1 VALAAH
7 LSEELDC
14 EIALVHVDG
23 EERMFT
29 SIARARQLRDL
40 REVVNVYD
48 LPSTT
53 RVRIREGDPATEL
66 MEAVR
71 DFDAEL
77 LVVGSRGRLEL
88 GSALLGSVSRT
99 LMTSAPC
106 PVVVVPPDA
115 LLPKRLTTRSIVCG
129 VEGGGRDRAI
139 LRFAADL
146 RRRLRSILHAVH
158 GFDPRPGPVGPV
170 PVMPPVIPE
179 LSEMAQ
185 ARLAAAL
192 AAAQV
197 NVEQRTVLALPPAV
211 AIERIA
217 GEDSASLVVVGCQG
231 KGPLAS
237 VLNGSVS
244 MQLAAAGRCP
254 VVVLPPSAELAP
266 GTGHY
271 ELMAGAA

>member
-1 VALAAH
+1 
-7 LSEELDC
+7 
-14 EIALVHVDG
+14 
-23 EERMFT
+23 
-29 SIARARQLRDL
+29 
-40 REVVNVYD
+40 
-48 LPSTT
+48 
-53 RVRIREGDPATEL
+53 
-66 MEAVR
+66 
-71 DFDAEL
+71 
-77 LVVGSRGRLEL
+77 VGSRGRLEL

-129 VEGGGRDRAI
+129 VEGGERDRAI

-146 RRRLRSILHAVH
+146 RRRLRSSLHAVH
-158 GFDPRPGPVGPV
+158 GYDVRPGPVGPV
-170 PVMPPVIPE
+170 PVMPPIIPE
-179 LSEMAQ
+179 LTEMAH

-197 NVEQRTVLALPPAV
+197 DAEERTVLALPPAV
-211 AIERIA
+211 AIERVA
-217 GEDSASLVVVGCQG
+217 GEDAASLVVVGCHG
-231 KGPLAS
+231 DGNLAS

-244 MQLAAAGRCP
+244 LRLAAAGRCP

-266 GTGHY
+266 GSGHY